1 MDDDPRVE
9 ERLRRIDGLRGSGG
23 RVVLLAEV
31 RKLLA
36 EAEAAL
42 AGREGGPKAS
52 EPSDPPP
59 GPPSRAA

>member
-9 ERLRRIDGLRGSGG
+9 ERLRRIDGLRGTNR

-36 EAEAAL
+36 EAEAVL
-42 AGREGGPKAS
+42 ADRDGGSERS
-52 EPSDPPP
+52 EPPSEPP
-59 GPPSRAA
+59 GRAA